1 MTIISVGI
9 SLSRTGPVQAQ
20 SPDMRKDRI
29 VLFIATGSL
38 VAATGLVVA
47 NAAFPLSQPSGVTK
61 CSVEYH
67 GTKIEKVKCAQ

>member
-1 MTIISVGI
+1 
-9 SLSRTGPVQAQ
+9 
-20 SPDMRKDRI
+20 MRKDRI